1 MKRIVLSI
9 VGLASVATGTIGIF
23 VPGLPTTVFL
33 LAASY
38 CFARSSPVLH
48 RRLLENRVFGRYIE
62 VYEKERAMPLRAKI
76 VSLCLM
82 WLAIVVSAR
91 WIPGGV
97 MPFVMVGLG
106 IVGSA
111 VILFYVRT
119 SRSSTGAGPH
129 RRLDTPRAEPSFR
142 APHPR

>member
-1 MKRIVLSI
+1 MKRIVLST
-9 VGLASVATGTIGIF
+9 VGLVSVATGTIGIF

-62 VYEKERAMPLRAKI
+62 VYEKERAMPLRAKV

-82 WLAIVVSAR
+82 WLAIVASVR

-97 MPFVMVGLG
+97 MPLVMVSLGL
-106 IVGSA
+106 VGSA

-119 SRSSTGAGPH
+119 SPSAKAS
-129 RRLDTPRAEPSFR
+129 EPSS
-142 APHPR
+142 PRWA